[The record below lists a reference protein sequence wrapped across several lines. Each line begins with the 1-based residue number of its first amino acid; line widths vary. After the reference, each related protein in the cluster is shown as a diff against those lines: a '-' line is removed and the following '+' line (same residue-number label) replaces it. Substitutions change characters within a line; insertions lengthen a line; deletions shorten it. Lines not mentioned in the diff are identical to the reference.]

1 MHCAAVLQFMEEVF
15 SNQLAELEK
24 DGLMVDGIH
33 HRFTFFNK
41 VYLFCILLLSI
52 NTASPP
58 LSVGCRQ
65 TWHGPTS

>member
-1 MHCAAVLQFMEEVF
+1 MLRVIIVGCYSTRCAAVLQFMEEVF

-41 VYLFCILLLSI
+41 VY
-52 NTASPP
+52 
-58 LSVGCRQ
+58 
-65 TWHGPTS
+65 